1 MINEPDVTG
10 KTPVDYA
17 TEGKTPRCYTV
28 EREVVYMY
36 MYGEEI
42 YTDERKHSASSSLEV
57 VLTPTCSCAFLH
69 KEIQHPVIRYTAK
82 FFVVTKL
89 EEDSIIMGG

>member
-28 EREVVYMY
+28 EREVVKTCTCMAKKFAL
-36 MYGEEI
+36 
-42 YTDERKHSASSSLEV
+42 TRKHSASSSLEV
-57 VLTPTCSCAFLH
+57 VLTPTCSCAFLL
-69 KEIQHPVIRYTAK
+69 KEIQHPVIRYTTK

>member
-17 TEGKTPRCYTV
+17 SEGKTPRCYTV
-28 EREVVYMY
+28 ERELVYMY

-42 YTDERKHSASSSLEV
+42 YADKRKHSASSSLEV

-69 KEIQHPVIRYTAK
+69 KEIQHSVMSTIVWSKSQAHNL
-82 FFVVTKL
+82 FV
-89 EEDSIIMGG
+89 